1 MVFDRK
7 QLSFWD
13 EYFEIFEVEQPLK
26 HVHTK
31 EKNLEKI
38 RNENIQMADK
48 IIENL
53 VAVTKMRNGKNDL
66 VISAPFLDEHN
77 KIIQRLESISG
88 LDHSFIEV
96 MIM

>member
-1 MVFDRK
+1 
-7 QLSFWD
+7 
-13 EYFEIFEVEQPLK
+13 
-26 HVHTK
+26 
-31 EKNLEKI
+31 
-38 RNENIQMADK
+38 MADK

-88 LDHSFIEV
+88 LDHSFIEA

>member
-1 MVFDRK
+1 M
-7 QLSFWD
+7 
-13 EYFEIFEVEQPLK
+13 
-26 HVHTK
+26 HTK

-38 RNENIQMADK
+38 RNENIQVADK

-77 KIIQRLESISG
+77 KII
-88 LDHSFIEV
+88 
-96 MIM
+96 

>member
-1 MVFDRK
+1 MFDRK

-31 EKNLEKI
+31 ETNLEKI
-38 RNENIQMADK
+38 RNENIQVADK

-77 KIIQRLESISG
+77 KII
-88 LDHSFIEV
+88 
-96 MIM
+96 